1 MCPTGLSVGLSPG
14 SHHRSGLNVE
24 TVDQVL
30 VEAGYPLPRAGHQG
44 GRGLGFPIA
53 QRLPGLFCGGGG
65 ASPHSMTAYPLP
77 RNVDPPVWY
86 DTDVKLFEIQRV

>member
-1 MCPTGLSVGLSPG
+1 MSRQSTRFWWRLVTHCPGRDTRVGGVWAFPPPSVSPVF
-14 SHHRSGLNVE
+14 S
-24 TVDQVL
+24 
-30 VEAGYPLPRAGHQG
+30 AGE
-44 GRGLGFPIA
+44 
-53 QRLPGLFCGGGG
+53 GG